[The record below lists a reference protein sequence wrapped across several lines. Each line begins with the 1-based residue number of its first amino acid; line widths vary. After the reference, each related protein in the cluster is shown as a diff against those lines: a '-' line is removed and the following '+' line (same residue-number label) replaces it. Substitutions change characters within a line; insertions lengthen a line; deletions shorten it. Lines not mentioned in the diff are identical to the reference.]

1 MSLAPREEA
10 SALGLQWRVY
20 EKVGLLVAKLNL
32 QMPNT
37 TLQGYDYRYRHAKHL
52 DVQHIRIRRLHVHE
66 NGISVGMD
74 YWNIGEYVDHFSA
87 TAMLH
92 VD

>member
-52 DVQHIRIRRLHVHE
+52 DVQVLITYQ
-66 NGISVGMD
+66 D
-74 YWNIGEYVDHFSA
+74 
-87 TAMLH
+87 TAASRPRKWDLGGH
-92 VD
+92 GLLEHR